1 VTKTQN
7 VNFTIEPDF
16 MESFCSFSFG
26 RMKTI
31 AEFVDLFASL
41 NSSEDSE
48 IIRTLQLA
56 IVNISGLKIDQF
68 EILSSALKQLQ
79 IILPVFVC
87 SVIDLIICQSITD
100 FKVMITII
108 VFIYFFRFLILS
120 ILNLL
125 SNG

>member
-1 VTKTQN
+1 
-7 VNFTIEPDF
+7 
-16 MESFCSFSFG
+16 MESFFSFSFG

-31 AEFVDLFASL
+31 SEFIDLFASL

-56 IVNISGLKIDQF
+56 IVNISGLEIDQF

-79 IILPVFVC
+79 TVLPVFVC

-125 SNG
+125 SNGLY